1 MKIYIYTIPKAGTYL
16 LAEFLE
22 RLGFENSGFHVAQY
36 YYLDTH
42 ALTLKVNSQTPEVA
56 RVDRFFVGTLQS
68 MPEESVAFGH
78 LPIPLAGWAF
88 PSFNFIFSFRHP
100 RKTLVSEFIDFRFRR
115 KDIDWLNF
123 EVIPDDRKAF
133 SAYLRNHGPIH
144 MSIFSDFV
152 ACSTLFNDPFFQR
165 YTPERSIFV
174 NFDTFLKDP
183 SEAVRIAEHFGRDA
197 ATGLAAREAALAAE
211 TKTKAVD
218 LEIDRDSLWTAENER
233 LYEDLG
239 VFNAVERARS
249 TGLDI

>member
-1 MKIYIYTIPKAGTYL
+1 VKIYIYTIPKAGTYL

-22 RLGFENSGFHVAQY
+22 RLGFENSGFHVDLES
-36 YYLDTH
+36 YLDTKK
-42 ALTLKVNSQTPEVA
+42 LSLEVNAQTPEAA
-56 RVDRFFVGTLQS
+56 RVDQFFVGTLKG
-68 MPEESVAFGH
+68 MPDNSLAFGH
-78 LPIPLAGWAF
+78 LAVPLLGWAL
-88 PSFNFIFSFRHP
+88 PRFSFVCSYRHP

-115 KDIDWLNF
+115 KDVEWLSF
-123 EVIPDDRKAF
+123 DTIADDAEAF
-133 SAYLRNHGPIH
+133 GQYLIHHGPIH
-144 MSIFSDFV
+144 LRIFSQFV

-183 SEAVRIAEHFGRDA
+183 SESVRIAEHFGRDA